1 VFRNLKQGGGG
12 GDSRCLDFPH
22 ARRKQR
28 GVISARFDLF
38 TTAVRIMN
46 PIRIELGEMPP
57 ECEALRQEVREF
69 LRDALKGLSVTERA
83 KTWQNNNRE
92 FSKMLGAKGWLGMT
106 WPKKFGGHGR
116 TALER
121 YVVIEELL
129 AAGAPVGYHWISER
143 QSGPLL
149 IRYSPDILAPK
160 LVPLIVKGELG
171 FCAGLSEPDSGSDLA
186 SIRTRAKRTSGG
198 WEITGRKVWT
208 SRAHDCEYMI
218 ALVRTGEKTDARHAG
233 LSQFLVDMKLPGIE
247 VLPIRSSL
255 GTHTFNEVVLDGVF
269 VPDECLIGTEGE
281 GWAQV
286 LNELKHERSGPE
298 RFLSSTQLYQ
308 KMIDVADRS
317 DAAQT
322 EVLGRVFSKYLALR
336 SMSQGIALMMAKGDD
351 PAVPASLIKD
361 QGALMEQSIPEMAS
375 DYFAAEGRNDPA
387 FVEAIDYLTVAAPS
401 FSIRGGTREI
411 LRGIIARGLGLR

>member
-1 VFRNLKQGGGG
+1 
-12 GDSRCLDFPH
+12 
-22 ARRKQR
+22 
-28 GVISARFDLF
+28 
-38 TTAVRIMN
+38 MN
-46 PIRIELGEMPP
+46 PIRIDLDEMPP
-57 ECEALRQEVREF
+57 ECETLRIEVREF
-69 LRDALKGLSVTERA
+69 LSDALKDLPVGERA
-83 KTWQNNNRE
+83 KSWQNNNRQ
-92 FSKMLGAKGWLGMT
+92 FSRLLGARGWLGMT
-106 WPKKFGGHGR
+106 WPKKYGGHGR

-149 IRYSPDILAPK
+149 IRYAPDTLAPK

-186 SIRTRAKRTSGG
+186 SIRTRATRVTGG

-218 ALVRTGEKTDARHAG
+218 ALVRTGERIEDRHVG
-233 LSQFLVDMKLPGIE
+233 LSQFLVDIKSPGIE
-247 VLPIRSSL
+247 VRPIKTQL
-255 GTHTFNEVVLDGVF
+255 GSHTFNEVVLDSVF
-269 VPDECLIGTEGE
+269 VPDEYLIGVEGE
-281 GWAQV
+281 GWSQV

-308 KMIDVADRS
+308 KMIDVVDPGSESQA
-317 DAAQT
+317 
-322 EVLGRVFSKYLALR
+322 EILGRVFAKYTALR
-336 SMSQGIALMMAKGDD
+336 SMSQGIALMMARGDD
-351 PAVPASLIKD
+351 PAVAASLIKD
-361 QGALMEQSIPEMAS
+361 QGALMEQSIPQLAS
-375 DYFAAEGRNDPA
+375 DYFAEHGRSDTA

>member
-1 VFRNLKQGGGG
+1 
-12 GDSRCLDFPH
+12 
-22 ARRKQR
+22 
-28 GVISARFDLF
+28 
-38 TTAVRIMN
+38 MN
-46 PIRIELGEMPP
+46 PIRIQLGELPP
-57 ECEALRQEVREF
+57 ECETLRVEVRDF
-69 LRDALKGLSVTERA
+69 LADALKDMPVAERA
-83 KTWQNNNRE
+83 KSWQNNNRQ
-92 FSKMLGAKGWLGMT
+92 FSRLLGARGWLGMT

-149 IRYSPDILAPK
+149 IRYAPDTLAPK
-160 LVPLIVKGELG
+160 LVHLIVKGELG

-186 SIRTRAKRTSGG
+186 SIRTRAKRVAGG

-218 ALVRTGEKTDARHAG
+218 ALVRTGERVEDRHAG
-233 LSQFLVDMKLPGIE
+233 LSQFLVDIKLPGIE
-247 VLPIRSSL
+247 VRPIKSQL
-255 GTHTFNEVVLDGVF
+255 GTHTFNEVVLDSVF
-269 VPDECLIGTEGE
+269 VPDECLIGVEGE

-308 KMIDVADRS
+308 KMIDV
-317 DAAQT
+317 T
-322 EVLGRVFSKYLALR
+322 EAGNASQSEALGRVFAKYTALR
-336 SMSQGIALMMAKGDD
+336 SMSQGIALMMARGDD

-361 QGALMEQSIPEMAS
+361 QGALMEQSIPQLAS
-375 DYFAAEGRNDPA
+375 DYFAEHGRDDPT

>member
-1 VFRNLKQGGGG
+1 
-12 GDSRCLDFPH
+12 
-22 ARRKQR
+22 
-28 GVISARFDLF
+28 
-38 TTAVRIMN
+38 MN
-46 PIRIELGEMPP
+46 HIKIRLGEMPP
-57 ECEALRQEVREF
+57 ECETLRQQVREF
-69 LRDALKGLSVTERA
+69 LGDALKDLPVGVRA
-83 KTWQNNNRE
+83 KSWQNNDRA
-92 FSKMLGAKGWLGMT
+92 FSRRLGAQGWLGMT
-106 WPKKFGGHGR
+106 WPKKFGGHER

-121 YVVIEELL
+121 YVVNEELL

-149 IRYSPDILAPK
+149 IRYAPETLAPK
-160 LVPLIVKGELG
+160 LVPLIAKGELG

-186 SIRTRAKRTSGG
+186 SIRTRAKRVAGG

-218 ALVRTGEKTDARHAG
+218 ALVRTGEKTAERHAG
-233 LSQFLVDMKLPGIE
+233 LSQFLVDITAPGIE
-247 VLPIRSSL
+247 VLPIQTQL

-281 GWAQV
+281 GWSQV

-308 KMIDVADRS
+308 KMIDVTDPS
-317 DAAQT
+317 DAGQNEA
-322 EVLGRVFSKYLALR
+322 LGRVFSKYLALR
-336 SMSQGIALMMAKGDD
+336 SMSQGIALMMASGDD
-351 PAVPASLIKD
+351 PAVPASLVKD
-361 QGALMEQSIPEMAS
+361 QGALMEQSIPQLAS
-375 DYFAAEGRNDPA
+375 DYFAERGRSDPA

>member
-1 VFRNLKQGGGG
+1 
-12 GDSRCLDFPH
+12 
-22 ARRKQR
+22 
-28 GVISARFDLF
+28 
-38 TTAVRIMN
+38 MN
-46 PIRIELGEMPP
+46 PIRILLGEMPP
-57 ECEALRQEVREF
+57 ECETLRLEVREF
-69 LRDALKGLSVTERA
+69 LREALKDTSVGERA
-83 KTWQNNNRE
+83 KSWQNNNRE
-92 FSKMLGAKGWLGMT
+92 FSRQLGARGWLGMT

-129 AAGAPVGYHWISER
+129 AAGAPVGYHWIAER
-143 QSGPLL
+143 QSGSLL
-149 IRYSPDILAPK
+149 IRYAPDTLAPK
-160 LVPLIVKGELG
+160 LIPLIVKGELG

-186 SIRTRAKRTSGG
+186 SIRTRAKRVDGG

-218 ALVRTGEKTDARHAG
+218 ALVRTGEKLEDRQAG
-233 LSQFLVDMKLPGIE
+233 LSQFLVDIRSPGID
-247 VLPIRSSL
+247 VRPIKTQL
-255 GTHTFNEVVLDGVF
+255 GTHTFNEVVLDAVF
-269 VPDECLIGTEGE
+269 VPDEHLIGVEGE

-286 LNELKHERSGPE
+286 LNELKNERAGPE

-308 KMIDVADRS
+308 KMIDVAD
-317 DAAQT
+317 AQSQSQA
-322 EVLGRVFSKYLALR
+322 EILGRVFAKYAALR
-336 SMSQGIALMMAKGDD
+336 SMSQGIALMMAGGDD

-361 QGALMEQSIPEMAS
+361 QGALLEQSIPQMAS
-375 DYFAAEGRNDPA
+375 DYFTENGRQDPA

>member
-1 VFRNLKQGGGG
+1 
-12 GDSRCLDFPH
+12 
-22 ARRKQR
+22 
-28 GVISARFDLF
+28 
-38 TTAVRIMN
+38 MN
-46 PIRIELGEMPP
+46 PIRIRLGEMPP

-69 LRDALKGLSVTERA
+69 LCTALKDLTVGERA
-83 KTWQNNNRE
+83 KSWQNNNRA
-92 FSKMLGAKGWLGMT
+92 FSKLLGAQGWLGMT
-106 WPKKFGGHGR
+106 WPTKFGGQGR
-116 TALER
+116 SALER

-149 IRYSPDILAPK
+149 IRYAPDTLAPK
-160 LVPLIVKGELG
+160 LVPLIAKGELG
-171 FCAGLSEPDSGSDLA
+171 FSAGLSEPDSGSDLA
-186 SIRTRAKRTSGG
+186 SIRTRAKRVAGG

-218 ALVRTGEKTDARHAG
+218 ALVRTGEKAEQRHAG
-233 LSQFLVDMKLPGIE
+233 LSQFLVDIKSPGIE
-247 VLPIRSSL
+247 VRPIETQL
-255 GTHTFNEVVLDGVF
+255 GTRTFNEVVLDGVF
-269 VPDECLIGTEGE
+269 VPDEFLIGTEGE

-308 KMIDVADRS
+308 KMIDVADPADS
-317 DAAQT
+317 SHT

-336 SMSQGIALMMAKGDD
+336 SMSQGIALTMAGGED
-351 PAVPASLIKD
+351 PAVPASLVKD
-361 QGALMEQSIPEMAS
+361 QGALMEQSIPQLAS
-375 DYFAAEGRNDPA
+375 DYFAEEGRFDPA